1 MADALFSLSDNG
13 HWFASDSLS
22 AVDRG
27 LQYGDGLFETLR
39 RASDGSVPLKAFH
52 LQRLQRGF
60 KALGFDASLV
70 SRLDRALDSLPA
82 GFSAAKLVVTRGDS
96 ARGYLP
102 PQNPQYHIQCQCFS
116 APAFA
121 CERLPQ
127 GLTTDISDISLAQ
140 QPLLAGFKH
149 LNRLEQV
156 LIRQG
161 FPEGCDEVVVTD
173 TSGHVI
179 EGCMSNVFL
188 LSQDGWITPSLHNCG
203 VNGVVRRWLLQQ
215 GKVAEADEIS
225 LQQLFSARAVFMSNT
240 LNGIAV
246 VQSVG
251 RHQYHQHPE
260 VAELQQE
267 FQELFA

>member
-1 MADALFSLSDNG
+1 
-13 HWFASDSLS
+13 
-22 AVDRG
+22 
-27 LQYGDGLFETLR
+27 
-39 RASDGSVPLKAFH
+39 
-52 LQRLQRGF
+52 
-60 KALGFDASLV
+60 
-70 SRLDRALDSLPA
+70 
-82 GFSAAKLVVTRGDS
+82 
-96 ARGYLP
+96 
-102 PQNPQYHIQCQCFS
+102 
-116 APAFA
+116 
-121 CERLPQ
+121 
-127 GLTTDISDISLAQ
+127 
-140 QPLLAGFKH
+140 
-149 LNRLEQV
+149 
-156 LIRQG
+156 
-161 FPEGCDEVVVTD
+161 
-173 TSGHVI
+173 
-179 EGCMSNVFL
+179 MSNVFL